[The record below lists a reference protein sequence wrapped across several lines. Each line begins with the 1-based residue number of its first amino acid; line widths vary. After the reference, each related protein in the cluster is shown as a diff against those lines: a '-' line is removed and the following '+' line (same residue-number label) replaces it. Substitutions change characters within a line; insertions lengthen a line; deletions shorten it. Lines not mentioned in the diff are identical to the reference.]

1 MSVIIALK
9 GTVQFSLHANRLAQK
24 KSAYHAN
31 IASRISVRIV
41 PLVPYMLG

>member
-9 GTVQFSLHANRLAQK
+9 GIVQFSLHANRLAQK
-24 KSAYHAN
+24 KPPYHVN
-31 IASRISVRIV
+31 IACRISVRII